1 MMNQELSVRS
11 DLVWKR
17 NKVCKESMTSWETTI
32 HWSQPARLPEWKGL
46 LVKLHF
52 TTREPT

>member
-1 MMNQELSVRS
+1 MMNQKQSVIS

-17 NKVCKESMTSWETTI
+17 NKVCKESTTEQETTI
-32 HWSQPARLPEWKGL
+32 HGSQPAWLPEGKVL